1 MLQLPVYVE
10 ELRKDARLLRIYTA
24 QLRRANA
31 TQRDKVK
38 TLEEIIKEKD
48 KRIRELEKENGTLKQ
63 EIERI
68 SKTKNRYQ
76 IALFDHGNFKHK
88 EDREKKEKGG
98 QTGHADTNREKTED
112 YSSFKKKQIYA
123 KTCGN

>member
-38 TLEEIIKEKD
+38 TLEEVVKEKD
-48 KRIRELEKENGTLKQ
+48 KRIRELEKENGNLKQ

-88 EDREKKEKGG
+88 NEEDSDKKKKGG
-98 QTGHADTNREKTED
+98 QKGHADTNREKTED
-112 YSSFKKKQIYA
+112 Y
-123 KTCGN
+123 